1 VTGRSNHNFAPRSDL
16 KSALVVFSHLSFTY
30 LPVYLAAAAAPG
42 FHLVG
47 LWLWFGICK
56 NGLINLM
63 HECAHQLTFRRSWA
77 NEFVGGAVLAP
88 LLITDFKSYRERHWE
103 HHRHLGTPKDLKLVY
118 HTDIRGRRIVSLV
131 LRSVFGVEAFR
142 RLTEL
147 PTADAGKQATKRSG
161 ISLRTL
167 TVQALFSASVL
178 GVSLTR
184 QESTQMALVSA
195 ALAYSF
201 VYAYGMLSLT
211 VLAAALRAIAEHQ
224 ISDDGAA
231 TEGNAALRNLHCN
244 PLTRLS
250 FGAYGFGEHATHHM
264 RPSVPYYQLPALTT
278 ELARNDAAMVPGR
291 GYLSTIV
298 SLVLSREQSED

>member
-1 VTGRSNHNFAPRSDL
+1 L
-16 KSALVVFSHLSFTY
+16 KSALVVFSHFSFTY
-30 LPVYLAAAAAPG
+30 LPVYLAAAAPPG
-42 FHLVG
+42 VHLIG

-77 NEFVGGAVLAP
+77 NEFVGGALLAP
-88 LLITDFKSYRERHWE
+88 LLLTDFKSYRERHWE

-118 HTDIRGRRIVSLV
+118 HTDIRGRRILSLAV
-131 LRSVFGVEAFR
+131 RSVFGIEAFR

-147 PTADAGKQATKRSG
+147 PSNDAVSGKHASKQSG

-167 TVQALFSASVL
+167 IVQALFSASLL
-178 GVSLTR
+178 GVSLAS

-224 ISDDGAA
+224 IADGGAA
-231 TEGNAALRNLHCN
+231 TEGTAALRNLRCN

-250 FGAYGFGEHATHHM
+250 FGAYGFGEHATHHR
-264 RPSVPYYQLPALTT
+264 RPSVPYYQLPALTA

-298 SLVLSREQSED
+298 SLVLSREQSESCTGSA